1 MPQGNS
7 SKFVYVSYI
16 RTSIEKLWQSL
27 ITPEF
32 QQQYW
37 LGAKFET
44 EWKQGATW
52 RLTFADGRVA
62 DTGEIVEYDP
72 PRRMVLKWRNEFRPE
87 LTAEGFS
94 RCVFEVEQAGNAV
107 KLRITHTIDVPESKF
122 IEAVSGGWPQ
132 ILSNLKS
139 LLETGEICI
148 TR

>member
-1 MPQGNS
+1 MSRETS

-16 RTSIEKLWQSL
+16 RTSPEKLWQSL
-27 ITPEF
+27 TTPEF

-37 LGAKFET
+37 FGVRFET
-44 EWKQGATW
+44 EWKQGAPW
-52 RLTFADGRVA
+52 RMMYPDGRMT
-62 DTGEIVEYDP
+62 DSGEIVEYDP

-94 RCVFEVEQAGNAV
+94 QCVFELEQIGDAV
-107 KLRITHTIDVPESKF
+107 KLRITHTIDVPDSKF

-139 LLETGEICI
+139 LLETGEICV